1 MELNVDIRH
10 PSVFTFATAF
20 GYFLYYVTLVLYY
33 ILIGAYIKLIKV
45 KDVIPQLK
53 NKIKLLT

>member
-1 MELNVDIRH
+1 MELNVDIHH
-10 PSVFTFATAF
+10 PSVFKFVTAF
-20 GYFLYYVTLVLYY
+20 GCFLYFVTLVLYY
-33 ILIGAYIKLIKV
+33 ILIGAFIKLIKV